1 MILESFYDGQ
11 DKEISNIKALLDSA
25 TVDPNVKGGLRW
37 SFSKASSENGYR
49 IFEACHV
56 KATIYKNQ
64 TLRLRVRET
73 DRFNER
79 IGTGEIKR
87 EVTLIL
93 KDINSKLQVNFC
105 ALVFYKLF
113 GSLRLI
119 LMTLAVCRSRTL
131 RKVVFWKCFVVL
143 LELYGTSCIAMP
155 ILHDKRHMMLLVP
168 LGFSFTWFLLLG
180 FYYFLLW
187 VGLSRIELV

>member
-1 MILESFYDGQ
+1 MIFESFYDGQ

-37 SFSKASSENGYR
+37 SFGKASSENGYR
-49 IFEACHV
+49 AFEACHV
-56 KATIYKNQ
+56 KATFYKNQ

-79 IGTGEIKR
+79 TGTGEIRR

-93 KDINSKLQVNFC
+93 KDINSKLQVNYC

-113 GSLRLI
+113 WKFKAYNDYTCRLQEQNTEKGCVLEMLRG
-119 LMTLAVCRSRTL
+119 TL
-131 RKVVFWKCFVVL
+131 
-143 LELYGTSCIAMP
+143 GTIWDF
-155 ILHDKRHMMLLVP
+155 LHCDAYLA
-168 LGFSFTWFLLLG
+168 
-180 FYYFLLW
+180 
-187 VGLSRIELV
+187 